1 MITNNN
7 YSINIKFLN
16 NSYNELEKNIS
27 TLKKEK
33 DKYCKNKIIINKK
46 IIDNNIEICNLIF
59 NHYYYR
65 KLLNVLNFNKIIIE
79 QIINI

>member
-1 MITNNN
+1 MINNNN
-7 YSINIKFLN
+7 YLININFLKN
-16 NSYNELEKNIS
+16 NYNELEKNIS
-27 TLKKEK
+27 TLKNK
-33 DKYCKNKIIINKK
+33 KNEYNQNKLLINKQ
-46 IIDNNIEICNLIF
+46 IIENNKEICNLIF